1 MPSKRGEHL
10 AVGATIPLSFL
21 PGLGDS
27 AAVVSG
33 MNAS

>member
-1 MPSKRGEHL
+1 MSHS
-10 AVGATIPLSFL
+10 AAGATIPLFFL